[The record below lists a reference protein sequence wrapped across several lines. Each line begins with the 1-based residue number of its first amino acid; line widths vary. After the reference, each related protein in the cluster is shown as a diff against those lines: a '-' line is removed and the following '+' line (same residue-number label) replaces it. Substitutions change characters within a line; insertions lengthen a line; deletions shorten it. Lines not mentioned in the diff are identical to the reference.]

1 MVCDLPVNT
10 KLSSFKGKA
19 KRLVIKNNKLKLII
33 ISCAVAFQAAV
44 RVGRIY
50 PKGHKGE
57 A

>member
-19 KRLVIKNNKLKLII
+19 KRLVIKNNTLKLII
-33 ISCAVAFQAAV
+33 ISCAAAFQAAV

-50 PKGHKGE
+50 PKGHKSE